1 MASSPESPVSS
12 LSRTH
17 SLPGLKDREAG
28 YVTEEKIAMKDKG
41 ARVAIAQ
48 LAAVPRRKPLPG
60 STLGYAQHKEDVP
73 VSTKKSLFFGL
84 SMAMLKEEVRFGGN
98 KKKQRL
104 FFCGIAAALVLLVL
118 IIGLAVGLSKK
129 KKSSNLPLPL
139 DNGGPYSGDLT
150 YYEPGLG
157 ACGITSA
164 ASENVCAV
172 SRILYD
178 AASTGSDPNQNPLCG
193 LKLRL
198 RRGDKSVD
206 VTVVDRCV
214 ACEPTDI
221 DVSVSVFE
229 KLALVEQGR
238 VDVEWA
244 WLEKAPVKVPHD

>member
-1 MASSPESPVSS
+1 
-12 LSRTH
+12 
-17 SLPGLKDREAG
+17 
-28 YVTEEKIAMKDKG
+28 
-41 ARVAIAQ
+41 
-48 LAAVPRRKPLPG
+48 
-60 STLGYAQHKEDVP
+60 
-73 VSTKKSLFFGL
+73 
-84 SMAMLKEEVRFGGN
+84 MAMLKEEVRFGGN